1 MANTII
7 TNNIFSRT
15 SQILNII
22 SRLKIDNKKSV
33 FLGLNHIFFLLAS
46 ILFLSTAMG
55 INIVSLPLILYQ
67 NQVPTSLIGFAT
79 AGDIFGGIVII
90 FLLHKLGKRIGIFNS
105 IFLFS
110 AIAAI
115 VILLLPFYQNFL
127 LWFLLSFALGTSI
140 ISIVALRS
148 AWINITIKSKI
159 RSMIIAVSS
168 TFLCAGFTIGPIIVK
183 FIGAGNYKAFAISSL
198 CTLLSCLVLLPIRK
212 IEPKLI
218 PHSKLRLAV
227 FIKRNPKIILAR
239 FLTDLQF
246 GTIIFFTVIYGMKN
260 GISAENSGLLIS
272 IFSAVGMLDF
282 LIGFMVNR
290 NSYQKLILLG
300 FAAFFI
306 TILVLP
312 FAISNYYFA
321 GLIYL
326 ILGWIT
332 SLVSIACW
340 YGANLNRRKSQLIS
354 INSSFQAVGLFGGFF
369 GNLLTGL
376 TMQYFGSHG
385 FVVIIAIAS
394 LFYLLQLHTKKI
406 PT

>member
-1 MANTII
+1 L
-7 TNNIFSRT
+7 RK
-15 SQILNII
+15 I
-22 SRLKIDNKKSV
+22 SRIIKILSNLKTGEKKPV

-79 AGDIFGGIVII
+79 ASDIFGGIVII
-90 FLLHKLGKRIGIFNS
+90 CLLHKLGKKIGIFNS
-105 IFLFS
+105 ILLFS
-110 AIAAI
+110 LIAAI
-115 VILLLPFYQNFL
+115 VILLLPFYQNFT

-140 ISIVALRS
+140 ISIITLRS

-159 RSMIIAVSS
+159 RSMIIAISS
-168 TFLCAGFTIGPIIVK
+168 TVLCAGFTIGPIIVK
-183 FIGAGNYKAFAISSL
+183 FIGAGNYKVFVISSF

-227 FIKRNPKIILAR
+227 FIKRNSKIILAR
-239 FLTDLQF
+239 FLTDLQC

-282 LIGFMVNR
+282 LIGFAVNK

-306 TILVLP
+306 TILALP

-340 YGANLNRRKSQLIS
+340 YGANLSRRKNQLIF
-354 INSSFQAVGLFGGFF
+354 INSSFQAVGLFGGFL
-369 GNLLTGL
+369 GNLLTGFA
-376 TMQYFGSHG
+376 MQHFGNHG
-385 FVVIIAIAS
+385 FVIIIAIAS
-394 LFYLLQLHTKKI
+394 LVYLLKMRTRKLSA
-406 PT
+406 